1 MKNQLPITAVAVAS
15 AVALAMAIFPA
26 PSQAQDSDASA
37 PSVTAIEGAIAS
49 DEVSA
54 NDYLLGDLFGARGSL
69 VQSGITPFLYY
80 DSIFAGNVSG
90 GLSTGE
96 AFTGQ
101 VILTDLLGRRLSSDR
116 LEVAFGEHTRQ
127 LDTRSLEPGMYLVN
141 IVSANNLIYQQKIV
155 VQ

>member
-1 MKNQLPITAVAVAS
+1 MAVLGVLDGGSIALYHRPVACDGS
-15 AVALAMAIFPA
+15 LC
-26 PSQAQDSDASA
+26 S
-37 PSVTAIEGAIAS
+37 EGQ
-49 DEVSA
+49 
-54 NDYLLGDLFGARGSL
+54 GSL
-69 VQSGITPFLYY
+69 VTLTRGVFT
-80 DSIFAGNVSG
+80 
-90 GLSTGE
+90 GLKDLQPLGFNAFVIPSLLSNQDAILTVEADE